1 MKTRALLGLVLLSIC
16 ASTFA
21 ASNTESMD
29 TEALAAAKLKEMGI
43 VDEPPVEK
51 KPASGFWVCN
61 GVRLH
66 MAGDL
71 TSWQD
76 LDTGD
81 LYTLSEA
88 PTPVDPKDKNH
99 PIKGMNY
106 LYDWHT
112 NPAVVKYFIVD
123 TTGKNLYLRDDL
135 EFYKTYRCKRAK

>member
-16 ASTFA
+16 ASNFA

-51 KPASGFWVCN
+51 GPASGFWMCN

-66 MAGDL
+66 MAGDM

-81 LYTLSEA
+81 LYTITGKPS
-88 PTPVDPKDKNH
+88 PVSNDKNQKV
-99 PIKGMNY
+99 KGTDY
-106 LYDWHT
+106 LYEWHT

-135 EFYKTYRCKRAK
+135 EFYKTYRCKRSK